1 MVKKTMMENKPC
13 RRAQSYPVK
22 NNFNNIS
29 FYADTLDRD
38 VLKSVTISM
47 NGWFEC
53 DNHRKL
59 TTLKDKIKSFILRK
73 RNPLYFQDKC
83 IAIDT
88 VPVSMKKT
96 SHGFVDYEFTLFTN
110 SKQPV
115 QKREMV
121 MILNPLIEEI
131 YYQFFNE
138 PTDYHVTKNKRKTYL
153 V

>member
-1 MVKKTMMENKPC
+1 
-13 RRAQSYPVK
+13 
-22 NNFNNIS
+22 
-29 FYADTLDRD
+29 
-38 VLKSVTISM
+38 
-47 NGWFEC
+47 
-53 DNHRKL
+53 
-59 TTLKDKIKSFILRK
+59 
-73 RNPLYFQDKC
+73 
-83 IAIDT
+83 
-88 VPVSMKKT
+88 MKKT

-131 YYQFFNE
+131 YNQFFNE